1 MAGIRLS
8 AIAFRTIMRLAQHLT
23 VLLACGAAATP
34 CGHMVGVHL
43 GFLVNAFHV
52 RIMPNGAQR
61 AIQHAPGLG
70 LSDLTLIDD
79 LGRLLV
85 ENTDMQQTDIQFA
98 AEDIFDDAATIRHIG
113 IVHQLL
119 QTFIHGGFPVRIRMV
134 HAIQPTPFL
143 SAHLRP
149 RVLEK
154 RNSPSRTG

>member
-8 AIAFRTIMRLAQHLT
+8 AVAFCAVVRLAQHLA

-43 GFLVNAFHV
+43 GFLINAFRV

-61 AIQHAPGLG
+61 AIRHAPGLG

-85 ENTDMQQTDIQFA
+85 KKHGYA
-98 AEDIFDDAATIRHIG
+98 ADWH
-113 IVHQLL
+113 
-119 QTFIHGGFPVRIRMV
+119 PVRRRGYIR
-134 HAIQPTPFL
+134 
-143 SAHLRP
+143 
-149 RVLEK
+149 
-154 RNSPSRTG
+154 